1 MAELK
6 TKKNTASVEGFL
18 KKVKDSQRKE
28 DCFKVLELMKR
39 VTGEKPLMWGSSIVG
54 FGSYHYVYA
63 TGREGDWPLTGF
75 SPRAQNLTLY
85 IMPGFDRYDELMKRL
100 GKFKTGKSCLY
111 LKKLDDV
118 DQIVLEKLIS
128 ESVKY
133 MKKKYK
139 VS

>member
-18 KKVKDSQRKE
+18 GKVRDKQRKE
-28 DCFKVLELMKR
+28 DCLKVLELMKKA
-39 VTGEKPLMWGSSIVG
+39 TGEKPVMWGTSIVG

-63 TGREGDWPLTGF
+63 SGKEGDWPLTGF

-85 IMPGFDRYDELMKRL
+85 IMPGFDKYDDLMSKL
-100 GKFKTGKSCLY
+100 GKYKTGKSCLY

-118 DQIVLEKLIS
+118 DQYVLQKLIG

-133 MKKKYK
+133 MKTKYK

>member
-6 TKKNTASVEGFL
+6 TKKNTTSVEGFL